1 MSPAPTEMRAAGTGG
16 GDPDRHTP
24 AARYGV
30 VALAVGL
37 AAAVKWLVDP
47 ALEAESPFLL
57 FVVAIAVGAWFGG
70 LRPGLFATGLALV
83 VCNYFFL
90 EPLYSHRI
98 DNLAHLVDLLLFG
111 AVGVGISALV
121 ASMHEARIRS
131 AASERRFRLLVQ
143 GAKDYAILMLS
154 SDGRVTSWNEGAR
167 RILGY
172 EEGEIL
178 GEHFSVFF
186 TPEDRREGKPDPPL
200 RPAGPGHTV
209 SEETWG
215 VRQDG

>member
-70 LRPGLFATGLALV
+70 LVPGLLATGLALV
-83 VCNYFFL
+83 VCDYLFL
-90 EPLYSHRI
+90 GTPYGLGI
-98 DNLAHLVDLLLFG
+98 DGPGRLFDLVVFG
-111 AVGVGISALV
+111 AVGAGISALV
-121 ASMHEARIRS
+121 ASMHEARLRS
-131 AASERRFRLLVQ
+131 AASGSLFRLLVQ
-143 GAKDYAILMLS
+143 G
-154 SDGRVTSWNEGAR
+154 
-167 RILGY
+167 
-172 EEGEIL
+172 
-178 GEHFSVFF
+178 
-186 TPEDRREGKPDPPL
+186 
-200 RPAGPGHTV
+200 
-209 SEETWG
+209 
-215 VRQDG
+215 